1 MDDQIDPASRDW
13 LTLDE
18 NGRIVRTAEHEACA
32 AEVGLRFESW
42 RGGQEF
48 DAEQAR
54 WAGLIGSRIRAD
66 AMNMDA
72 FGDYDFDEHP
82 FTGLGGYE
90 QARRVFGGQSALD
103 GLIAGFNAAVFGR
116 SDTADSASG
125 YDAAP

>member
-1 MDDQIDPASRDW
+1 MTPPAATG

-18 NGRIVRTAEHEACA
+18 NGRIVRTAEHETRA
-32 AEVGLRFESW
+32 AKLGVHFEAW
-42 RGGQEF
+42 RGDQQF

-66 AMNMDA
+66 AMHMDT
-72 FGDYDFDEHP
+72 FGDYDSDEHP

-103 GLIAGFNAAVFGR
+103 RLIAGFNAAVFEQAGAT
-116 SDTADSASG
+116 DPPSG
-125 YDAAP
+125 DERAAP